1 MGIKEF
7 SHNFHHTP
15 FKYRQTTT
23 TTDLLFQTKKGDLKS
38 YPSILYIEVDHINNP
53 YQKVI
58 NKKSQKKK
66 TKKKKKS
73 IHFLPQ
79 HRVLTD

>member
-23 TTDLLFQTKKGDLKS
+23 TDLLFQTKKDLKS

-53 YQKVI
+53 YQKV
-58 NKKSQKKK
+58 
-66 TKKKKKS
+66 KKKKAKKKS
-73 IHFLPQ
+73 
-79 HRVLTD
+79 